1 MPYGIRKTHKGCYS
15 VYNKKTKR
23 IFSKCSSKKN
33 AYKQSKL
40 LRALM
45 FNSNFK
51 VNPKPQTLLKRKQT
65 KNTRRYRNNNNKNNT
80 RKKR

>member
-15 VYNKKTKR
+15 VYNKKTRR
-23 IFSKCSSKKN
+23 IFSKCSTKKN

-45 FNSNFK
+45 FNPNFK
-51 VNPKPQTLLKRKQT
+51 INPKLKSQQTLKKRKT
-65 KNTRRYRNNNNKNNT
+65 GRNKRYYQKNNKT
-80 RKKR
+80 RNR